1 MILIVKAKYLKEED
15 ILLDRGNFQVKTVKT
30 DFADNRI
37 IYDDI
42 TIITFNNE
50 FSNILYTSPDTMF
63 RIFRRD
69 MEE

>member
-1 MILIVKAKYLKEED
+1 MILIVKAKDLKEED

-30 DFADNRI
+30 AFADNRI

-42 TIITFNNE
+42 TIINFNND
-50 FSNILYTSPDTMF
+50 FPNNLYTSPDTVF

-69 MEE
+69 IEE